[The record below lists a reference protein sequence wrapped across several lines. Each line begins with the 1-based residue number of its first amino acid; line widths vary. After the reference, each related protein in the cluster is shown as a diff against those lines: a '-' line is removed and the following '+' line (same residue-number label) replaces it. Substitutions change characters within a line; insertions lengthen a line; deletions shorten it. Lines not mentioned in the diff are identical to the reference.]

1 SAGSALHGQPA
12 AGCLENR
19 PRARSVEAAAA
30 RPAAPPLSLFR
41 GRKDRIPTRLSG
53 LGFWFWVLD
62 DALLSHGEAPHYHR
76 RGVVSLLSSGWDQVV
91 PTLYG
96 RQAIRLGHRGLG
108 ATPKRACDVCRLC
121 GSLQIFGSGRLHHH
135 PICLADCLGVIW
147 SSLTGN

>member
-1 SAGSALHGQPA
+1 GCLFPRPGAAGAQWRRHRPNQASSPLARGALAIAEQSHCQSAGSALHGQPA

-30 RPAAPPLSLFR
+30 RPAAPPLSLLR
-41 GRKDRIPTRLSG
+41 GRRDGSPARLSG

-108 ATPKRACDVCRLC
+108 
-121 GSLQIFGSGRLHHH
+121 
-135 PICLADCLGVIW
+135 
-147 SSLTGN
+147 